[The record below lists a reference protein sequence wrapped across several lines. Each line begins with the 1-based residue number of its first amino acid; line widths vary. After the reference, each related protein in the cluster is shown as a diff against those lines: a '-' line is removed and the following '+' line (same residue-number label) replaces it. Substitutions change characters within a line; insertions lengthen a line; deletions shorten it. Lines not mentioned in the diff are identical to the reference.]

1 MPSCHAIALA
11 SAEAFAK
18 AGHLSRR
25 SLGEGWSLRYLPG
38 RSIERCG
45 ATGLDHIITSP
56 QGRTLARHRGEHR
69 RYARCR
75 GDSCVDME
83 RLRAGMA
90 LRDLFGLPEGGVYE
104 YNDPRDSVVM
114 GSARGKQADD
124 GIIP

>member
-1 MPSCHAIALA
+1 LKSKGKTVI
-11 SAEAFAK
+11 
-18 AGHLSRR
+18 
-25 SLGEGWSLRYLPG
+25 

-45 ATGLDHIITSP
+45 ATGLDRIITSP

-83 RLRAGMA
+83 RLRAEMA
-90 LRDLFGLPEGGVYE
+90 LRDFFGLPVGGVYR
-104 YNDPRDSVVM
+104 YNDRNDSVVM

>member
-56 QGRTLARHRGEHR
+56 QGRTLARHRG
-69 RYARCR
+69 
-75 GDSCVDME
+75 DSCVDME